1 MDVICVMC
9 GFGGF
14 ISINCDGSWCVWLL
28 RERKEIDFFCF
39 FQSDVLFF
47 WIFDAS

>member
-14 ISINCDGSWCVWLL
+14 VSINCDGSWCVWLP
-28 RERKEIDFFCF
+28 RERKEIDFFCL